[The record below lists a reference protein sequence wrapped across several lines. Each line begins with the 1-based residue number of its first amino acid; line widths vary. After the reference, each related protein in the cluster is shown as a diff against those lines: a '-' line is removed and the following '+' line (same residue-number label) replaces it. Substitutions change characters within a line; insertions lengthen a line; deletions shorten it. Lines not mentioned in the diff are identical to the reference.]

1 VVVLCMIKISLI
13 LFYLEI
19 FKTREFRITAYTFL
33 VYLVTNTIIM
43 LGFAMFPCH
52 PISSFWDR
60 DIKTGKCVDLQAMA
74 YFISA
79 SSLLQDIILLILPL
93 VFIRNLQMKRHRKI
107 AVGIMF
113 VIGTFGCIATLMR
126 LPSLS
131 TFKISIDPC
140 WDYVAVT
147 VWSQIELGT
156 GFVCVCLP
164 SIRILLVKVFPETF
178 KKLVS
183 SITNSGTGSKSNDTP
198 QPQRV
203 HPSKENEWSNKGST
217 WVKVSAST
225 DKLPTVNPEKPPT
238 PGTPV
243 RSSFLSAFWRHRK
256 SSQAPVQL
264 SHLRSNSRRLESP
277 LSNYSQVGIAVTAT
291 SFEEDK
297 SAGRFEDVEMSN
309 MSAKAKKH
317 MSTSCQ
323 SCRGDKG
330 GFTALPK
337 IGCIPEGSYS
347 GEDLSET
354 VKREKDM
361 V

>member
-1 VVVLCMIKISLI
+1 MIKISLI
-13 LFYLEI
+13 LFYLEF

-43 LGFAMFPCH
+43 LGLAMFPCS

-60 DIKTGKCVDLQAMA
+60 DIKTGKCVNVQVVA

-178 KKLVS
+178 KRLVS
-183 SITNSGTGSKSNDTP
+183 SITSSGTGSNSNDTP

-203 HPSKENEWSNKGST
+203 HLSNEDEWSNKGST
-217 WVKVSAST
+217 WVKVSANT
-225 DKLPTVNPEKPPT
+225 DKLPTINPTKPPT

-243 RSSFLSAFWRHRK
+243 RSSFLSAFWRHRS
-256 SSQAPVQL
+256 SSQVPVQL
-264 SHLRSNSRRLESP
+264 SQLRNNSRRLESP
-277 LSNYSQVGIAVTAT
+277 LSNHSQVGIAVTAP
-291 SFEEDK
+291 SFREEMH
-297 SAGRFEDVEMSN
+297 SNAGRSEDVEMLSV
-309 MSAKAKKH
+309 SAKAKKH
-317 MSTSCQ
+317 ESTSCR
-323 SCRGDKG
+323 SCTGDQG
-330 GFTALPK
+330 AITALPQ
-337 IGCIPEGSYS
+337 IGCIPERSYS
-347 GEDLSET
+347 KKNFLGTGRGERGNDI
-354 VKREKDM
+354 V
-361 V
+361 

>member
-1 VVVLCMIKISLI
+1 MIKISLV

-19 FKTREFRITAYTFL
+19 FKTRKFCITAYTFL
-33 VYLVTNTIIM
+33 VYLITNTVIM
-43 LGFAMFPCH
+43 IGVAMFPCH
-52 PISSFWDR
+52 PIRSFWDR
-60 DIKTGKCVDLQAMA
+60 DIKNGKCIDLQAAA
-74 YFISA
+74 YFVSA

-107 AVGIMF
+107 AVGFMF

-183 SITNSGTGSKSNDTP
+183 SFNNSGTGSKSNETP
-198 QPQRV
+198 PPQRV
-203 HPSKENEWSNKGST
+203 HPSKVEERFNKGST
-217 WVKVSAST
+217 WVKVSANT
-225 DKLPTVNPEKPPT
+225 DKLPTVNPEKPPA

-243 RSSFLSAFWRHRK
+243 RSSFLSAFWRQRK
-256 SSQAPVQL
+256 SSQPPVQL
-264 SHLRSNSRRLESP
+264 SHLRNNSRRLESP
-277 LSNYSQVGIAVTAT
+277 LSNHSQVGIAVTAPT
-291 SFEEDK
+291 VQEEKD
-297 SAGRFEDVEMSN
+297 AGRFEDVEMIGV
-309 MSAKAKKH
+309 SAKAKKH

-330 GFTALPK
+330 AFTALPQ
-337 IGCIPEGSYS
+337 IGCIPEANYS
-347 GEDLSET
+347 AEDLSDT
-354 VKREKDM
+354 VKREREKDM